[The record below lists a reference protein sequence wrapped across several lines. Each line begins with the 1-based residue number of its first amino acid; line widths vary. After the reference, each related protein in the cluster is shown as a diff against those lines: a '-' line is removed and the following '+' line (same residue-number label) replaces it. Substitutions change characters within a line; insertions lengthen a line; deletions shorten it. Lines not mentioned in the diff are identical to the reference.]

1 MLVGTTDRGLY
12 VVGPDGQIEN
22 FRLSDGLPSN
32 EITSIAV
39 ETDGERRAFIA
50 TSAGISQYVA
60 LRGQLQRAVCGDGI
74 VDVSEECDDGGVR
87 TGTMLFGLSSCTV
100 WGSMTRMPVANAVF
114 CPLIP
119 AMASTAI
126 ATVRSMRT
134 VQRPVRTLS
143 PFVSSASCIDGACGI
158 SVCSPGR
165 FDADGH
171 LKTGANASGR
181 LVLKKRAMVS
191 MMIVMAKSMK
201 VVRPLNLVVSQP

>member
-1 MLVGTTDRGLY
+1 MQLGACGPSQPPAFSDGSVPGSSFVSMQRDAQIKPSALGFIADGRMLVGTTDRGLY

-87 TGTMLFGLSSCTV
+87 TERCYSD
-100 WGSMTRMPVANAVF
+100 R
-114 CPLIP
+114 
-119 AMASTAI
+119 
-126 ATVRSMRT
+126 
-134 VQRPVRTLS
+134 
-143 PFVSSASCIDGACGI
+143 
-158 SVCSPGR
+158 
-165 FDADGH
+165 
-171 LKTGANASGR
+171 
-181 LVLKKRAMVS
+181 RA
-191 MMIVMAKSMK
+191 APWA
-201 VVRPLNLVVSQP
+201 R